1 MFKLK
6 KGTIWVLVVLV
17 VSVFIFY
24 RYAVKVIQSNNNCVL
39 PVPTTDMVPA
49 GPRELSTIISYE
61 AYDGG
66 HFDTLRFV
74 LGVDDQGVIQSVKTL
89 DAVTNEVPEKKKEFN
104 ELLTVIIVGKK
115 LSDLTALDKVG
126 QSSRTTTAF
135 NRAIDP
141 LKAQF

>member
-1 MFKLK
+1 MLK
-6 KGTIWVLVVLV
+6 MRKSAVLVLLV
-17 VSVFIFY
+17 VVLSVFIFY
-24 RYAVKVIQSNNNCVL
+24 RYAVKIIQSTNRCGQ
-39 PVPTTDMVPA
+39 PVPTADMVVAAPK
-49 GPRELSTIISYE
+49 ELSTIITYE

-74 LGVDDQGVIQSVKTL
+74 LTVDTEGVIQSVKTL

-115 LSDLTALDKVG
+115 LNDLSALDKVG

-135 NRAIDP
+135 NSAIDA
-141 LKAQF
+141 LKAQL